1 MKRIYST
8 LFWAVCCCNVM
19 LAQNLEPLWVTSE
32 ITGGQRVMLR
42 ADSFGNVVSFGE
54 TYDPGPIT
62 GFITM
67 KHDPDGNL
75 LWKTTYD
82 TYAVEYFADCAV
94 DKEGSVYIT
103 GNSVDPFTNYN
114 RFVLIKYSH
123 EGDTL
128 WTFFYGGT
136 AAITNSARK
145 LMLDGSGNLYL
156 AGSIQYLDQN
166 DSGLL
171 LLKISPVGEVLWE
184 ATLRDGPYG
193 YGTMDARLIEK
204 RFFVW
209 GQTGSPQGTRFV
221 SWEVDMSGQ
230 TVAYH
235 TTEPYSDSFTYY
247 DRNFAI
253 DNEGGFLVGDVCCEY
268 RAIKFN
274 KDGSMAW
281 QYNKPFTFSPLPTVP
296 ARLTSIVVDDKNGVY
311 LGGSFYQ
318 SDSTNRGSLVGKLD
332 VSGHLLW
339 EHLFVSKTNPVID
352 ISELSVYEQGL
363 VGVGSATTIDGQNH
377 YEFLITNYG
386 LDGYR
391 RWAGLSDLDSMKNTA
406 RSVIKVKDAFY
417 VAGAR
422 YPGNVLWGIR
432 QQILA
437 KYRLPTSSTTNPEK
451 QPADIPLSIYP
462 NPFWH
467 DLTLRFEQP
476 DGQAQGDIQVHNAA
490 GQLLFQKRVTLTNGR
505 NEIPLVLEKTAPAGV
520 YYVSLQSGE
529 HRYTIRAVKK

>member
-1 MKRIYST
+1 MKKIYST
-8 LFWAVCCCNVM
+8 LLWAVCCCNVM

-54 TYDPGPIT
+54 TYDSGPIT

-268 RAIKFN
+268 RAIRFN

-296 ARLTSIVVDDKNGVY
+296 ARLTGFSVDEKNDAY
-311 LGGSFYQ
+311 IGGSFYQ
-318 SDSTNRGSLVGKLD
+318 SDTTDFCSLTTKLD
-332 VSGHLLW
+332 RSGNLLW
-339 EHLFVSKTNPVID
+339 EHLFTSQTNPSMGVRHINSTSLG
-352 ISELSVYEQGL
+352 ILS
-363 VGVGSATTIDGQNH
+363 VGSASTIDKSRLD
-377 YEFLITNYG
+377 FLTIYYSPDQKN
-386 LDGYR
+386 L
-391 RWAGLSDLDSMKNTA
+391 WAGLYKTDSSSNSA
-406 RSVIKVKDAFY
+406 RASVFVKDAFY
-417 VAGAR
+417 VAG
-422 YPGNVLWGIR
+422 IR
-432 QQILA
+432 SPLQSLSEKNRQILA
-437 KYRLPTSSTTNPEK
+437 KYHLPTSSSSNPEK

-462 NPFWH
+462 NPFSQA
-467 DLTLRFEQP
+467 LILRFEQSGRP
-476 DGQAQGDIQVHNAA
+476 EQGDIRVHDAA
-490 GQLLFQKRVTLTNGR
+490 GRMLLQKRVALVSGH
-505 NEIPLVLEKTAPAGV
+505 NEIPLHLEAIAPTGV
-520 YYVSLQSGE
+520 YYISLQSGE
-529 HRYTIRAVKK
+529 HQYTVRAVKK